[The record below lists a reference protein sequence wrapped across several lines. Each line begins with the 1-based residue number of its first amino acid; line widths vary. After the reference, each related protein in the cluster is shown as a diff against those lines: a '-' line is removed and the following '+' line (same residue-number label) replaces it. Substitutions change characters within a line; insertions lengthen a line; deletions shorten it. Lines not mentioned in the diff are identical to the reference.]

1 MRSLVLLFALLALA
15 SADTSSRPALQK
27 LRPTTPSTQLYAKK
41 APSTGAGMVSTS
53 FNIIN
58 NVAGAGILTLS
69 AGMAAGVGWVPAA
82 LICVVLGAISGYSF
96 FIIGDACER
105 TGEASFKGLWSRTL
119 GAGSAWVVDAC
130 IALMCLSAAIIY
142 SGILGDV
149 STSLLTLAGAPAALV
164 RRPTNILAITACLLL
179 PLSLLKDLS
188 KLAFTSLLGCAAVL
202 YTVTF
207 MAIRAFDGS
216 YAPGGANYAKLP
228 AALLPTF
235 EKASR

>member
-1 MRSLVLLFALLALA
+1 
-15 SADTSSRPALQK
+15 
-27 LRPTTPSTQLYAKK
+27 
-41 APSTGAGMVSTS
+41 
-53 FNIIN
+53 
-58 NVAGAGILTLS
+58 
-69 AGMAAGVGWVPAA
+69 MAAGVGWVPAA
-82 LICVVLGAISGYSF
+82 LICTVLGAISGYSF

-216 YAPGGANYAKLP
+216 YAPGGANYGKLP

>member
-1 MRSLVLLFALLALA
+1 M
-15 SADTSSRPALQK
+15 SAE
-27 LRPTTPSTQLYAKK
+27 TPSVESPAIET
-41 APSTGAGMVSTS
+41 PSVDITVDGET
-53 FNIIN
+53 
-58 NVAGAGILTLS
+58 VAARPGEL
-69 AGMAAGVGWVPAA
+69 
-82 LICVVLGAISGYSF
+82 LI
-96 FIIGDACER
+96 DACER

-188 KLAFTSLLGCAAVL
+188 KLAFTSLLGCAAVPYERMMMQL
-202 YTVTF
+202 DSATGEYADAGAQVRG
-207 MAIRAFDGS
+207 RA
-216 YAPGGANYAKLP
+216 
-228 AALLPTF
+228 
-235 EKASR
+235 

>member
-1 MRSLVLLFALLALA
+1 MHRAH
-15 SADTSSRPALQK
+15 
-27 LRPTTPSTQLYAKK
+27 
-41 APSTGAGMVSTS
+41 
-53 FNIIN
+53 
-58 NVAGAGILTLS
+58 
-69 AGMAAGVGWVPAA
+69 VP
-82 LICVVLGAISGYSF
+82 
-96 FIIGDACER
+96 
-105 TGEASFKGLWSRTL
+105 
-119 GAGSAWVVDAC
+119 
-130 IALMCLSAAIIY
+130 
-142 SGILGDV
+142 
-149 STSLLTLAGAPAALV
+149 LAGAPAALV